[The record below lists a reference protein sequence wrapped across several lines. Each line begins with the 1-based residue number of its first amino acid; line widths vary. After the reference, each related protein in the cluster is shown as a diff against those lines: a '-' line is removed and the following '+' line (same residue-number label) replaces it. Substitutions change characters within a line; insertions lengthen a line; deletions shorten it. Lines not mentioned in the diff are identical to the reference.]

1 MEHNQFPKSMDSQL
15 GRTCYVNGRTVVDVV
30 AVAVAGIVFIIFLV
44 VVVVVVV
51 AATVQTVAQLAGEYE
66 RAAGSNLLV

>member
-1 MEHNQFPKSMDSQL
+1 MS
-15 GRTCYVNGRTVVDVV
+15 DV
-30 AVAVAGIVFIIFLV
+30 LWY

-51 AATVQTVAQLAGEYE
+51 AATVQTVALFAGEYE

>member
-1 MEHNQFPKSMDSQL
+1 MRNQQAV
-15 GRTCYVNGRTVVDVV
+15 CYITGFSALVVLVV
-30 AVAVAGIVFIIFLV
+30 VV